1 VADPIGKSTI
11 SSRPA
16 WAKAI
21 SDLRLHLKLSQAG
34 LGARIGFSAMTVSR
48 WERGA
53 QEPPSHGY
61 IGLGNLTHGPTC
73 WFFWERAGLRSEDV
87 MRAVPRLQRT
97 AGSIPLQNLEIVTA
111 GSGPKRAEAK
121 VNLVAI
127 PLLKLVVASHG
138 EKGDNVSV
146 LSDAPVENMVAAPTD
161 WCPHPSYT
169 SCLRVRGN
177 SMAPLIQDGFVVAA
191 DSFETDGSDLGGKI
205 VIAWHR
211 DFGLTIS
218 RLRRYDQTE
227 VLQPE
232 NSQYEAVTLS
242 AKHSWKIVAKV
253 LWWIGR
259 AR

>member
-1 VADPIGKSTI
+1 
-11 SSRPA
+11 
-16 WAKAI
+16 
-21 SDLRLHLKLSQAG
+21 
-34 LGARIGFSAMTVSR
+34 
-48 WERGA
+48 
-53 QEPPSHGY
+53 
-61 IGLGNLTHGPTC
+61 
-73 WFFWERAGLRSEDV
+73 
-87 MRAVPRLQRT
+87 MRAVSRLQRT

-111 GSGPKRAEAK
+111 GSGPKRAK

-127 PLLKLVVASHG
+127 PLLKLVVASYG

-218 RLRRYDQTE
+218 RLRRYDHTE

-232 NSQYEAVTLS
+232 NTQYEAVTLS

-259 AR
+259 TT